1 MFTNTPF
8 MLREQKFSK
17 LQFEIKKS
25 KRYFG
30 NIIDIIINNIYLIY
44 CFINI

>member
-25 KRYFG
+25 KRYLG
-30 NIIDIIINNIYLIY
+30 NINDIIIIYIYLIY
-44 CFINI
+44 GFINI